1 MVEEVARK
9 GVAPVVGTA
18 DLDKDQLE
26 HLHSWAQV
34 RVGGKGKGA
43 RSICCS

>member
-1 MVEEVARK
+1 MARR

-18 DLDKDQLE
+18 DLDKEQLE

-34 RVGGKGKGA
+34 RVGGKEKGT
-43 RSICCS
+43 RLICCS